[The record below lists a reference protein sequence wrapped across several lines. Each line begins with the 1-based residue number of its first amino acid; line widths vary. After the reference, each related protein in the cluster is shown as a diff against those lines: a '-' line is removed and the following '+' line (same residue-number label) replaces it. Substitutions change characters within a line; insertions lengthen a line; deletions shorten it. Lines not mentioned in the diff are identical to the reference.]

1 MSLPFTKRSFFFL
14 VLLWVMSTFSSRG
27 EEGAPPADA
36 LLKTARFVA
45 TLQHQ
50 DLVGHIRKESIKF
63 PVGLYL
69 RGEDIQLS
77 YNEPETKKAVRFHM
91 RLNQKHYDL
100 FELVNERTVRFPES
114 KLSQAVGGTDLSY
127 EDLAMRFLYWPN
139 GVVTGS
145 EKIKG
150 QDCWVV
156 RLANPTNEGRYAQVQ
171 VWVHKKSQ
179 ALLQVVGY
187 NGAGRSLKRFAVTD
201 VMKVGD
207 AYTLR
212 RMRVDTI
219 DPAGNRVVGVTY
231 LEFDKPKAAGPK
243 PGGLR

>member
-1 MSLPFTKRSFFFL
+1 MNIPSSGRISRL
-14 VLLWVMSTFSSRG
+14 VGLLCVLTAGSSAA
-27 EEGAPPADA
+27 EDALPPADD

-50 DLVGHIRKESIKF
+50 DLQGHIRKDDLKF

-69 RGEDIQLS
+69 RGQDIQLS
-77 YNEPETKKAVRFHM
+77 YSEPTTKKAVRFHM
-91 RLNQKHYDL
+91 RLSQKHYDL
-100 FELVNERTVRFPES
+100 FELVNEKTVRFPES

-139 GVVTGS
+139 GVVAGS

-150 QDCWVV
+150 QDCWVI

-179 ALLQVVGY
+179 ALLQIVGY
-187 NGAGRSLKRFAVTD
+187 NTGGRSLKRFAVTD

-212 RMRVDTI
+212 RMRVDTV

-231 LEFDKPKAAGPK
+231 LEFEKPKAQGPK